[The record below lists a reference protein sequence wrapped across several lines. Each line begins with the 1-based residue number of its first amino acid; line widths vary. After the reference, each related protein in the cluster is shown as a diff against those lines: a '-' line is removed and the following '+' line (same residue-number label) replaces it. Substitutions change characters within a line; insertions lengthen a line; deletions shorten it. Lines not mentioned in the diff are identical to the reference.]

1 MRVLVMLSKIVLGA
15 IFLVHGLN
23 VFLRFIPI
31 ATPTEG
37 AAGAMVSGLA
47 VTGYFFPFLAIM
59 EIICGGLLL
68 LGKFVPLALTMLA
81 SIVLHIL
88 AFHTFISPPGLVA
101 ALVLVGL
108 TIFLAVAYRDS
119 FREMLRSDAQPTLGR
134 GAPNRHMVE
143 GRKARDH
150 APREPVEA

>member
-23 VFLRFIPI
+23 VFLNFIPI
-31 ATPTEG
+31 AAPTEG
-37 AAGAMVSGLA
+37 VAGAFVAGLA
-47 VTGYFFPFLAIM
+47 GAGYFFPFLAIM

-81 SIVLHIL
+81 PIVLHIL
-88 AFHTFISPPGLVA
+88 AFHTFIAPPGLLA

-119 FREMLRSDAQPTLGR
+119 FRELFRSDAQPTLGR
-134 GAPNRHMVE
+134 GAPTRHMVE
-143 GRKARDH
+143 GRKERDH